1 MTSPQPADRGLVRLC
16 VLAVVAGLVTGVL
29 GGAFRWCLN
38 HLDRWRVEMLDWSA
52 GLGVPGWLIPIA
64 VTATGAA
71 LGALAVRLV
80 PTAAG
85 SGIQHVEAVERG
97 EASPAPLRLIPAK
110 FVGALA
116 AIGSGLVLGREG
128 PTVHIGSVVGAET
141 GRRGGLDD
149 ADVRVMQTSLSGAGL
164 AVAFTAPIGG
174 ALFALEEVGRSVR
187 LRLVV
192 PTVFAVV
199 AAVAAGRVILGD
211 RPEFDVPSLDVPSVT
226 VLPVFVVFG
235 LVSGVIGIA
244 YSRMVLGALG
254 WVGRF
259 SRVPPIGRAALIGAV
274 IGALLA
280 LDARTAGGG
289 DGLTQAVVD
298 GGVVLPALVALFLVR
313 FVAGPLSYAAGTP
326 GGLFA
331 PLLALGALWGAAFAE
346 VADIIVQQPD
356 SGASGFRGAMILAGM
371 AALFGAVVRAPLT
384 GMVVVME
391 MTATTT
397 VALPM
402 LAATAAA
409 VLVAHL
415 SGSPP
420 VYDSLRERMLAK
432 PAGREEP
439 PPAP

>member
-1 MTSPQPADRGLVRLC
+1 MRLC
-16 VLAVVAGLVTGVL
+16 LLAVIAGLLTGVL
-29 GGAFRWCLN
+29 GGAFRWCLD

-110 FVGALA
+110 FFGALA

-128 PTVHIGSVVGAET
+128 PTVHMGSVVGAET

-235 LVSGVIGIA
+235 LVSGLIGIA
-244 YSRMVLGALG
+244 YSRVVLGTLG

-259 SRVPPIGRAALIGAV
+259 SRVPPIGRAALIGAA

-371 AALFGAVVRAPLT
+371 AALFAAVVRAPLT

>member
-1 MTSPQPADRGLVRLC
+1 MISPQRADRGLVRLC
-16 VLAVVAGLVTGVL
+16 LLAVIAGLLTGVL

-38 HLDRWRVEMLDWSA
+38 HLDRGRVEMLDWSA
-52 GLGVPGWLIPIA
+52 GLGVPGWLFPIA

-110 FVGALA
+110 FFGALA

-128 PTVHIGSVVGAET
+128 PTVHMGSVVGAET

-211 RPEFDVPSLDVPSVT
+211 RPDFEVPALDVPSVT

-244 YSRMVLGALG
+244 YSRMVLGTLG
-254 WVGRF
+254 CVGRF
-259 SRVPPIGRAALIGAV
+259 SRIPPIGRAALIGAV

-280 LDARTAGGG
+280 VDAHTAGGG
-289 DGLTQAVVD
+289 DGLTQSVLD

-346 VADIIVQQPD
+346 VADIVVQQPD
-356 SGASGFRGAMILAGM
+356 SSASGFRGAMILAGM

-439 PPAP
+439 PSAP

>member
-1 MTSPQPADRGLVRLC
+1 MISPQRADRGLVRLC
-16 VLAVVAGLVTGVL
+16 LLAVIAGLLTGVL
-29 GGAFRWCLN
+29 GGAFRWCLD

-52 GLGVPGWLIPIA
+52 GLGVPGWLFPIA

-128 PTVHIGSVVGAET
+128 PTVHMGSVVGAET

-211 RPEFDVPSLDVPSVT
+211 RPEFDVPALDVPSVT

-244 YSRMVLGALG
+244 YSRVVLGTLG

-356 SGASGFRGAMILAGM
+356 SGASGFRGAMILAGPRGP
-371 AALFGAVVRAPLT
+371 A
-384 GMVVVME
+384 
-391 MTATTT
+391 
-397 VALPM
+397 
-402 LAATAAA
+402 
-409 VLVAHL
+409 
-415 SGSPP
+415 
-420 VYDSLRERMLAK
+420 RM
-432 PAGREEP
+432 P
-439 PPAP
+439 

>member
-1 MTSPQPADRGLVRLC
+1 MMSPQTADRGMVRLC
-16 VLAVVAGLVTGVL
+16 VLAVVAGLATGL
-29 GGAFRWCLN
+29 IGGAFRWCLE
-38 HLDRWRVEMLDWSA
+38 HLERWRHDMLEWSA
-52 GLGVPGWLIPIA
+52 GLGVPGWFVPIA
-64 VTATGAA
+64 VTAAGATA
-71 LGALAVRLV
+71 GALAVRLV

-97 EASPAPLRLIPAK
+97 EATAAPLRLIPAK
-110 FVGALA
+110 FAGALA

-128 PTVHIGSVVGAET
+128 PTVHMGAVVGAET
-141 GRRGGLDD
+141 ARRGGLDD
-149 ADVRVMQTSLSGAGL
+149 ADVRVMQTSMSGAGL

-174 ALFALEEVGRSVR
+174 ALFALEEVGRSFR

-199 AAVAAGRVILGD
+199 AAVAAGRLILGD
-211 RPEFDVPSLDVPSVT
+211 PPEFVVPSITVPSVT
-226 VLPVFVVFG
+226 LLPVFVVFG
-235 LVSGVIGIA
+235 LLSGLIGIA
-244 YSRMVLGALG
+244 YSRVVLGTLG
-254 WVGRF
+254 WVGGF
-259 SRVPPIGRAALIGAV
+259 TRVPPMARAAVIGAV

-280 LDARTAGGG
+280 ADARTAGGG
-289 DGLTQAVVD
+289 DDLTQAVFD
-298 GGVVLPALVALFLVR
+298 GGVVLPALIVLFLVR

-331 PLLALGALWGAAFAE
+331 PLLALGALWGATFAE
-346 VADIIVQQPD
+346 FADVVVPLSD
-356 SGASGFRGAMILAGM
+356 AGDAGLRGALILAGM

-409 VLVAHL
+409 VLVAHM

-420 VYDSLRERMLAK
+420 VYDSLRERMLATS
-432 PAGREEP
+432 ARRED
-439 PPAP
+439 PAP